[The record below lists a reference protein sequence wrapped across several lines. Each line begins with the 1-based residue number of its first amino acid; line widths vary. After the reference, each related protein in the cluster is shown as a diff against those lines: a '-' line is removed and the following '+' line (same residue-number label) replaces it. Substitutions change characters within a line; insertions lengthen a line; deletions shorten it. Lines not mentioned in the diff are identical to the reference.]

1 MYLFISK
8 AMSLRFV
15 YNYIECLYRL
25 QSFCPMW
32 ISCLSS
38 QMKCI
43 FLVISNTSLHVKSQS
58 IPLQYVQKKRCC
70 DGVLDLILKS
80 LIPYKAHRWETDP
93 HQSGK
98 PLLTEKANK
107 TWTRER
113 PSCVCL
119 LSSAIQV
126 CSTVLSRIVRV
137 CMNSVQLWKKLSTRL
152 ILISSKNTLSCGFLS
167 SYSYNIQLS
176 F

>member
-1 MYLFISK
+1 MSVQITIFLSYVNFLPVLSNEMY
-8 AMSLRFV
+8 
-15 YNYIECLYRL
+15 
-25 QSFCPMW
+25 
-32 ISCLSS
+32 
-38 QMKCI
+38 

-58 IPLQYVQKKRCC
+58 IPLLYVQEKRCC

-80 LIPYKAHRWETDP
+80 LIPYKAHRWETGP
-93 HQSGK
+93 HQSRK

-137 CMNSVQLWKKLSTRL
+137 CMNSVQLRKKLSTGL